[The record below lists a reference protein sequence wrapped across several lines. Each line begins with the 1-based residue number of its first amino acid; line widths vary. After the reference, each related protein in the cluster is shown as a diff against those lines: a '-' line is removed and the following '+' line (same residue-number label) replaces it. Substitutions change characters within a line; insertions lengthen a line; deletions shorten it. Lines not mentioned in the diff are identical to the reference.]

1 MFQASRVS
9 SRMHSRADLAS
20 AEVVSLV
27 KRLAKE
33 HHSTALAQLVSR
45 MDAVFRLGAGNGAD
59 PFAKVKELITDLV
72 SKLEAEGDAEATEK
86 AYCDEQMAKTEAKKT
101 ELEGDISALA

>member
-1 MFQASRVS
+1 
-9 SRMHSRADLAS
+9 MHSRADLAS

-45 MDAVFRLGAGNGAD
+45 IQAVITLGVGNSDD
-59 PFAKVKELITDLV
+59 PFAKVKGLISDMIA
-72 SKLEAEGDAEATEK
+72 KLEKEADADATQK
-86 AYCDEQMAKTEAKKT
+86 AYCDKELSETKAKK
-101 ELEGDISALA
+101 SAQNIADR